1 MINEKYHAPDGRGLQ
16 LAVPVPA
23 TAQPGIPLM
32 VQDMKVVP
40 QSPRATPE
48 LRAAGKVAQGLRDGW
63 ASCFI
68 PGTSQVLDLGEMPAG
83 VQVGQRIYLDAL
95 TGKPTLTS
103 AGNLEV
109 GFAVIT
115 PGYNGGMFVAVT
127 GN

>member
-16 LAVPVPA
+16 LALPVPE
-23 TAQPGIPLM
+23 TAKPGVPLK

-40 QSPRATPE
+40 ESPRATAE

-68 PGTSQVLDLGEMPAG
+68 PGTTQVLDLGAMPGG
-83 VQVGQRIYLDAL
+83 VKVGQRIYLDAA
-95 TGKPTLTS
+95 GKLTLT
-103 AGNLEV
+103 AEGNLEV
-109 GFAVIT
+109 GFAVVT
-115 PGYNGGMFVAVT
+115 PGFNGGMFVAVT